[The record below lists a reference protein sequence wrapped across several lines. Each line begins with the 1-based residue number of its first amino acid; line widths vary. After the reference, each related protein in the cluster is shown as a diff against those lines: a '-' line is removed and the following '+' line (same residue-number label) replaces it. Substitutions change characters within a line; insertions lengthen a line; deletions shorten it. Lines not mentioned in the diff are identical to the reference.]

1 MVNIWLGDGELILKG
16 PGKKPNLNI
25 TTRCKFRRLEF
36 EFIDGYLV
44 SNLLIRLGCKNYRFK
59 CNDY

>member
-1 MVNIWLGDGELILKG
+1 MVNIWMGDGELIIKG
-16 PGKKPNLNI
+16 RGKNPNLNT

-44 SNLLIRLGCKNYRFK
+44 SNLLIRMGCKNYKFK
-59 CNDY
+59 CNVY